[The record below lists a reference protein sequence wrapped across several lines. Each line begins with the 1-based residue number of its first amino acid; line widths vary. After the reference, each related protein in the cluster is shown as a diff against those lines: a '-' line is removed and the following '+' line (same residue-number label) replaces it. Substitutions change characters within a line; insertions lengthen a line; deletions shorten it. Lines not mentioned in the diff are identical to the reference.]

1 MGVGVALRRTRR
13 RCGAAVFAMGAGHNV
28 LAAWLCVVAAWEW
41 PQPRRINCAPLARDQ
56 NWSKVALWVSR
67 SVTRPWSPRFLRRH
81 VLGDV
86 LTLKAPRAGLLLR
99 PSDDGKYPHGKRICT
114 TGSPSVSAVLSLDI
128 RALGHDRPDSLQRF
142 GEPATEAAGSNHR
155 EQCCR
160 RLVAASV
167 PLRRHAT
174 AERLG
179 SPRLSAEDNG
189 GDLDV
194 WCWESALRPPRSV
207 TTQSWRAQS
216 RLAAKVR
223 GLAENAGYA
232 AVRGVMCE
240 ALTPSSRCQLPLS
253 AASAAASRRS
263 ASS

>member
-1 MGVGVALRRTRR
+1 
-13 RCGAAVFAMGAGHNV
+13 MGAGHNV
-28 LAAWLCVVAAWEW
+28 LAAWLCVVAAWGW

-194 WCWESALRPPRSV
+194 WYWESALRPPRSV
-207 TTQSWRAQS
+207 HDAIVARAESSRREGAWVSGES
-216 RLAAKVR
+216 RLCR
-223 GLAENAGYA
+223 RSRSH
-232 AVRGVMCE
+232 VRGVD
-240 ALTPSSRCQLPLS
+240 AVQQVPV
-253 AASAAASRRS
+253 ASQCGFCGSQ
-263 ASS
+263 